1 MGLYRR
7 KRSRY
12 WWISYTVEGVQKFEL
27 TKTTSKDLAR
37 RILKKREGEIAL
49 GLFKVGWPGE
59 RITFG
64 QLTEEFRRS
73 HTSTLSAK
81 SQRNHQLFSNNLTAF
96 FGEHCLTEISQKMVE
111 DYRDSRRRQ
120 PTKCNSRRIVKGASV
135 NRELEYLRCMLQFA
149 LDRKYI
155 PDNPASRVKHFDERR
170 ERPIKRMLNAEEEQK
185 ILAAAPPYL
194 RIGIILLVQT
204 GGRTYSEGFALR
216 WDQVDLENGVIHL
229 GGEVKTEA
237 SAQPVPLTDL
247 ACQVLK
253 RWRVELG
260 LKSPYVFPSPKDPAK
275 PIGSVKRA
283 WRTTLKKAGVPYLP
297 IYHLR
302 HVFCTRLSWVA
313 PDAVVQRAMRHSSPE
328 TKQRYQLG
336 MVEQVRE
343 NIERANRRAYEGR
356 QVFL

>member
-1 MGLYRR
+1 
-7 KRSRY
+7 
-12 WWISYTVEGVQKFEL
+12 
-27 TKTTSKDLAR
+27 
-37 RILKKREGEIAL
+37 
-49 GLFKVGWPGE
+49 
-59 RITFG
+59 
-64 QLTEEFRRS
+64 
-73 HTSTLSAK
+73 
-81 SQRNHQLFSNNLTAF
+81 
-96 FGEHCLTEISQKMVE
+96 
-111 DYRDSRRRQ
+111 
-120 PTKCNSRRIVKGASV
+120 
-135 NRELEYLRCMLQFA
+135 
-149 LDRKYI
+149 
-155 PDNPASRVKHFDERR
+155 
-170 ERPIKRMLNAEEEQK
+170 
-185 ILAAAPPYL
+185 
-194 RIGIILLVQT
+194 
-204 GGRTYSEGFALR
+204 
-216 WDQVDLENGVIHL
+216 LENGVIHL

-356 QVFL
+356 QVLHFYDTKPAPEKAEGKAVS